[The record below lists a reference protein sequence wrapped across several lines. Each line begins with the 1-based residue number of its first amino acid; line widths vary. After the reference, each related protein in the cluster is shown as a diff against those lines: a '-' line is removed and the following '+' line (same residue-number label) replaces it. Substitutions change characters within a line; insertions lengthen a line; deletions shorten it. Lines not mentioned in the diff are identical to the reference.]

1 MTRPAS
7 SARPAQAGFTLVE
20 LLITIIVGGIFA
32 TGLFAFFFAGTDA
45 SRTHESQARSQADA
59 RGAIDRMTREIR
71 QAVSFDGGVTPPITK
86 LSPTELIM
94 YVDNSRAVGTV
105 VPRPTRVHYML
116 VAGDLIREIALPS
129 AATPPAYSAAYTGRD
144 VAVAGAGNG
153 SIPLFTGVEAGG
165 STLAATLNSPQ
176 TRSIQQVTIRLLS
189 RYKTGNSPKDLEFT
203 TDVTLRNPTT

>member
-1 MTRPAS
+1 MTG
-7 SARPAQAGFTLVE
+7 SAPPVRPAQAGFTLVE

-71 QAVSFDGGVTPPITK
+71 QAISPDGGVTPPITR
-86 LSPTELIM
+86 LWPTELVM
-94 YVDNSRAVGTV
+94 YVDNSRATSSV
-105 VPRPTRVHYML
+105 VPRAARVRYLL
-116 VAGDLIREIALPS
+116 VGGDLIRES
-129 AATPPAYSAAYTGRD
+129 AAQIPGPPIAYGSYIGRE
-144 VAVAGAGNG
+144 VIVAGAGNG

-165 STLAATLNSPQ
+165 STLAAPLNSPQ
-176 TRSIQQVTIRLLS
+176 TRAIQQVTIRLLS